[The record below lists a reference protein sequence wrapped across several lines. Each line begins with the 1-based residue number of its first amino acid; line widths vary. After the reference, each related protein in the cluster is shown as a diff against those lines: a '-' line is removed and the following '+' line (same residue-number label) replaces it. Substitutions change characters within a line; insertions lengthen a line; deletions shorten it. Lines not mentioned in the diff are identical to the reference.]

1 MARKEKMET
10 QKLNQ
15 QFLSVI
21 LLPQPNL
28 QFSFLILIIIVA
40 ITSTFELVKLV
51 CRLKGSLNLMDIKS

>member
-40 ITSTFELVKLV
+40 ITSTFEVVKLV

>member
-1 MARKEKMET
+1 MARKEEMET

-15 QFLSVI
+15 QFLTVI
-21 LLPQPNL
+21 LLPQRNL

-40 ITSTFELVKLV
+40 ITSTFEVVKLV